1 MSITT
6 ILLLTLFLS
15 LSFFSKAKK
24 AAGEQGAP
32 QGHPAVPGQG
42 GDDAESFGEDESP
55 YFTYESDAEEI
66 SRTHSVPKTRRQAP
80 VPVMAAVADEPVV
93 RPQFDL
99 RQAVISQVILTNT
112 YIDEINQYN
121 Q

>member
-1 MSITT
+1 MSIGT
-6 ILLLTLFLS
+6 ILLVVLFLT

-24 AAGEQGAP
+24 AMEEQVAP
-32 QGHPAVPGQG
+32 QGHPVTPGQDDG
-42 GDDAESFGEDESP
+42 GIEPFGEGESP

-66 SRTHSVPKTRRQAP
+66 ARTHTAPKTQRQTPVTSVAP
-80 VPVMAAVADEPVV
+80 VAEPVA

-99 RQAVISQVILTNT
+99 RQAVIGQVILNNR
-112 YIDEINQYN
+112 YLDEINQYN